1 MKLCL
6 LNEAQ
11 CMNVRRSLVHA
22 RLVDEVKCMNICER
36 SSFVVALEALYTH
49 GSHCNAMWF

>member
-1 MKLCL
+1 
-6 LNEAQ
+6 
-11 CMNVRRSLVHA
+11 MNVRRSLVHA